1 MGLTILPVLSEIN
14 FLFLNIMTTDIN
26 SSNSENVPKALEHL
40 NSVLVKG
47 ETLEAWAIQRRLFA
61 LTHRRILIAATSGRF
76 IKIKLGLLGGFE
88 MTDFRWQD
96 LGDARIKVG
105 IFSADIFVKIFN
117 STDLAISE
125 NSAQELILTGF
136 GKEGTE
142 QIYRLAQ
149 AHDQSWREKRR
160 IRELEELRAK
170 SGGITLENSSG
181 IQQTGNTSEDAVS
194 KLQQAKQMLDNKLIT
209 DSEYESIKAR
219 LISGF

>member
-1 MGLTILPVLSEIN
+1 
-14 FLFLNIMTTDIN
+14 MTTDIN
-26 SSNSENVPKALEHL
+26 SSESPNVQKALDHL

-47 ETLEAWAIQRRLFA
+47 ETLEAWTIQRRLFA

-76 IKIKLGLLGGFE
+76 IKIKRGLIGGFE

-96 LGDARIKVG
+96 LGDAKIKVG
-105 IFSADIFVKIFN
+105 IFGADIFVKIF
-117 STDLAISE
+117 SSSDLAISE
-125 NSAQELILTGF
+125 NTAQELILTGF
-136 GKEGTE
+136 RKEGTE

-149 AHDQSWREKRR
+149 GHDQSWREKRR

-170 SGGITLENSSG
+170 SGGITIGNSPG
-181 IQQTGNTSEDAVS
+181 NQPAGNTSDDAVS

>member
-1 MGLTILPVLSEIN
+1 M
-14 FLFLNIMTTDIN
+14 MTTEIN
-26 SSNSENVPKALEHL
+26 SSESPNVLKAHDHL

-47 ETLEAWAIQRRLFA
+47 ETLEAWTIQRRLFA

-76 IKIKLGLLGGFE
+76 IMIKRGLLGGFE

-105 IFSADIFVKIFN
+105 IFGANLYVKVFG
-117 STDLAISE
+117 SSDLAISE
-125 NSAQELILTGF
+125 STAHELILTGF
-136 GKEGTE
+136 RKEGTQE
-142 QIYRLAQ
+142 IYRLAQ
-149 AHDQSWREKRR
+149 AQDQSWREKRR

-170 SGGITLENSSG
+170 SGGITIGNSSG
-181 IQQTGNTSEDAVS
+181 VQQSGNTPEDAVS